1 MEIEE
6 EKVGTSAGVEVGAGF
21 EDGVDSKFCYMQ
33 KFRLY
38 ETSQVNMILFYSYH
52 WCLHLSCSVFWT
64 WSERWDFSV
73 FDCAAMFLGCCFV
86 CV

>member
-1 MEIEE
+1 MMEIEE

-38 ETSQVNMILFYSYH
+38 ETSQVNMILLYSYH
-52 WCLHLSCSVFWT
+52 
-64 WSERWDFSV
+64 
-73 FDCAAMFLGCCFV
+73 
-86 CV
+86 